1 MTNRSEGLIYK
12 VQPYLESARLLFCYT
27 PVGKKTLLAKGSQK
41 MENPNRIISQY
52 LTYLS
57 FKDYPKSFMHLSEA
71 KLLDDFQAI
80 KADYVK
86 TKHASLILSIIDTL
100 VVDLY
105 EHRFIFDQALSAL
118 RADRIREAS
127 VSFALKVLRPLGYPL
142 RFKGDGRRVKGL
154 MIERG
159 GIVYA
164 EDEGH
169 EDLGIKET
177 ITLMKLNYTP
187 YAELEAIDEVE
198 WPQIRGFI
206 LAYYQY
212 HLQTTLKALR
222 P

>member
-1 MTNRSEGLIYK
+1 MTNRMEGLIYK

-27 PVGKKTLLAKGSQK
+27 PAGKKTLLAKGAQK
-41 MENPNRIISQY
+41 MENPNRTISQY
-52 LTYLS
+52 LTHIS
-57 FKDYPKSFMHLSEA
+57 FKDYPKSFIHLSEA

-80 KADYVK
+80 KDDYAK

-105 EHRFIFDQALSAL
+105 DHRFIFDQALSAL
-118 RADRIREAS
+118 GADRIREAS
-127 VSFALKVLRPLGYPL
+127 LSFALKVLRPLGYPIL
-142 RFKGDGRRVKGL
+142 FKGDGRKVKGL

-164 EDEGH
+164 KDEGR

-187 YAELEAIDEVE
+187 YDGLEAIDETE
-198 WPQIRGFI
+198 WDDIRRFI
-206 LAYYQY
+206 LDYYQY
-212 HLQTTLKALR
+212 HLQTTLKALK